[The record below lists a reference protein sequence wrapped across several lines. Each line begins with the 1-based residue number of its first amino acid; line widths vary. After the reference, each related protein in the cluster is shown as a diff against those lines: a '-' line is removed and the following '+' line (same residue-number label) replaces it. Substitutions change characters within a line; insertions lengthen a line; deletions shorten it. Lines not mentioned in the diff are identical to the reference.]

1 MSTLDLGYVADG
13 DSLACGESAQRDAE
27 LVPER
32 EDRTLAANDDHSHL
46 MRDAASVFRI
56 ESGQPVLK
64 LAMIT
69 CLASDAG
76 SMAYCSILAMTR
88 SRSRA
93 SKRRMSLIRPCPP
106 FNIHFRARTK
116 KCPHVANISSEAL
129 SSHRQRLLVGHCR
142 PLCVKTSFPSR
153 YNPAAHNPGGTP
165 YGASVKRDVAA
176 FRGQVCPP
184 SVLNCA
190 CLPHSHRNI
199 SAAWLAASHISR

>member
-46 MRDAASVFRI
+46 MRDAASVFHI
-56 ESGQPVLK
+56 KSGQPVLK

-93 SKRRMSLIRPCPP
+93 SKRLMSLFALVLHSIYISAPIQKMSAICEHFIKGIIVPP
-106 FNIHFRARTK
+106 AAS
-116 KCPHVANISSEAL
+116 VS
-129 SSHRQRLLVGHCR
+129 R
-142 PLCVKTSFPSR
+142 PLPSPLCEDVVPFP
-153 YNPAAHNPGGTP
+153 
-165 YGASVKRDVAA
+165 V
-176 FRGQVCPP
+176 
-184 SVLNCA
+184 
-190 CLPHSHRNI
+190 
-199 SAAWLAASHISR
+199 